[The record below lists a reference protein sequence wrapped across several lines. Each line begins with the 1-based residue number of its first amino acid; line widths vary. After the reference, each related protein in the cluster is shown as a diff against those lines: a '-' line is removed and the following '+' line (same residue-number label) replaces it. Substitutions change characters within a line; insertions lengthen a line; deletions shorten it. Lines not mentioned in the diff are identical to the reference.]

1 MKKYKNLVW
10 LFATLGLAS
19 CGSVLSPQSQ
29 RATTSYQIIDS
40 SITVPANSCSQYKI
54 GGTLFLSPTRASA
67 PYDSYKMY
75 YSNDVYQLSQ
85 YGYSQWIVPPAEL
98 INQNI
103 MKKVTASCTFKSIV
117 FSSAVA
123 AANYHLMTYLVTLR
137 EEIDP
142 ATNTSK
148 AHLVIGS
155 ELSDLKQNKMLGVF
169 MFDQTVPT
177 DNTPRGFVEGTS
189 KLMTDYDNQVV
200 DWLQKQVN
208 K

>member
-19 CGSVLSPQSQ
+19 CGSILSPQTQ

-40 SITVPANSCSQYKI
+40 SLTTTATSCSQYKI
-54 GGTLFLSPTRASA
+54 DGTLFLSPTRASV
-67 PYDSYKMY
+67 PYDSYKMF
-75 YSNDVYQLSQ
+75 YSSDVYQLSQ

-117 FSSAVA
+117 LSSAVA
-123 AANYHLMTYLVTLR
+123 SANYHLMTYVVTLR
-137 EEIDP
+137 QEIDP
-142 ATNTSK
+142 TTNTAK
-148 AHLVIGS
+148 AHLVLGA
-155 ELSDLKQNKMLGVF
+155 ELADLKQNKMLGVF
-169 MFDQTVPT
+169 MFDKSIPT
-177 DNTPRGFVEGTS
+177 DNSPRGFVEGTS
-189 KLMTDYDNQVV
+189 KLMTDYNNQLV
-200 DWLQKQVN
+200 DWLQQQVN